1 LNKGLALKGRGGM
14 GEIPYKGS
22 RICLIRYALSDTS
35 AAGEGTVGAGVDPP
49 GWCAGGRAVCCC
61 CCCWAAEDGFA

>member
-35 AAGEGTVGAGVDPP
+35 AAGEGTVGGVDPP